1 MLINFLGV
9 RTAAAAVPAAGAA
22 AAMAGAAYA
31 ALGPLSL
38 AELLPGGEDRRQ
50 DYGCHCYGVC
60 HFLRSFALRLWFRAR
75 AEYCPEHEQVEGDCH
90 GSPDAESAGDE
101 EAAELEGVERQQV
114 ADE

>member
-9 RTAAAAVPAAGAA
+9 RTASAAMPAAAAAAAG
-22 AAMAGAAYA
+22 AMAGAAYA

-60 HFLRSFALRLWFRAR
+60 HFAAPLPYAFGFGRGRNIAQSTNRSNAIATAVQTPKAPETKRRPSWKAL
-75 AEYCPEHEQVEGDCH
+75 
-90 GSPDAESAGDE
+90 SAS
-101 EAAELEGVERQQV
+101 R
-114 ADE
+114 